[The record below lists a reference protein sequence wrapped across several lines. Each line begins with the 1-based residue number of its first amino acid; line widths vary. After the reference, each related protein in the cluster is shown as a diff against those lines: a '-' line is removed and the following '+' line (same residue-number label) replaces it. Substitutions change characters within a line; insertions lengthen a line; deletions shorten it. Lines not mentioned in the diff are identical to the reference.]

1 MEISY
6 INTIFHP
13 GIIMKFNFRSVTAA
27 ALLTF
32 SSVCAN
38 ASVMT
43 YGSVSH
49 DYGSVDGVNASNT
62 FQSCD
67 TLNATSITVRTRTNN
82 CAPFLDNFDFS
93 SIEHGAITSFSLTLN
108 FAGTG
113 NSFEN
118 WAMRPASSGLVGSS
132 RTQSLIKTTAAFS
145 QTFVIDNVS
154 NPDVFNTIV
163 SNNNFYLWFAS
174 NGLGQQ
180 NFTLNSATLDV
191 KGESVPEPASLAL
204 FGIAALGF
212 SAARRRVSTAA

>member
-1 MEISY
+1 
-6 INTIFHP
+6 
-13 GIIMKFNFRSVTAA
+13 
-27 ALLTF
+27 
-32 SSVCAN
+32 
-38 ASVMT
+38 
-43 YGSVSH
+43 
-49 DYGSVDGVNASNT
+49 
-62 FQSCD
+62 
-67 TLNATSITVRTRTNN
+67 
-82 CAPFLDNFDFS
+82 NFDFS

-132 RTQSLIKTTAAFS
+132 RTQSLTKTTAAFS
-145 QTFVIDNVS
+145 QTFIIDNVS

>member
-1 MEISY
+1 
-6 INTIFHP
+6 
-13 GIIMKFNFRSVTAA
+13 MKFNFRFVTVA

-32 SSVCAN
+32 SAACAN
-38 ASVMT
+38 ASVVT
-43 YGSVSH
+43 YGSVTH
-49 DYGSVDGVNASNT
+49 DYGSDNGVNASNT

-82 CAPFLDNFDFS
+82 CAPFLDSFDFS
-93 SIEHGAITSFSLTLN
+93 SMEHGTITSFSLILN
-108 FAGTG
+108 FAGTA
-113 NSFEN
+113 NTFEN

-132 RTQSLIKTTAAFS
+132 RTQSLTKTANAFS
-145 QTFVIDNVS
+145 QTFVIDNAS

-163 SNNNFYLWFAS
+163 SNNSFSLWFAS

-212 SAARRRVSTAA
+212 SAVRRRVSTVA